1 MNSEIYKIKINNY
14 IFKIQKSVVYKYG
27 TDNILYYYL
36 KIGGPDTCIEYKF
49 DKNKLN
55 YVELQWLHTEGRKCS
70 YGSLSQSPYS
80 ARNNVQAPDFWRNID
95 IKKDK
100 TIFLFNLSIE
110 LLKLYTPIKLIE
122 FLDNS
127 YFNCKLPDNSNVK
140 IFLSHY
146 YFIFHNGRTW
156 YDDKFGAYPLNKQQ
170 KNIYDSFPN
179 NFNNPIYKPVY
190 FDFLNE
196 DLNQIFQPLWAKTTT
211 WAEFIDI
218 IRTIPNICQKSYLWY
233 LKASN
238 FIRNNKPLPELWLI
252 NVDNLKYNKK
262 EFKYEKIINAGSKS
276 NNKSFKKYIYDIS
289 ICPDYPNI
297 SDGKKLKFIY

>member
-27 TDNILYYYL
+27 TDNILYNYL

-49 DKNKLN
+49 DTNKPN

-70 YGSLSQSPYS
+70 YG
-80 ARNNVQAPDFWRNID
+80 NIN

-110 LLKLYTPIKLIE
+110 LLKLYTPVILIE

-146 YFIFHNGRTW
+146 YFIFHNGHTW

-179 NFNNPIYKPVY
+179 NFNNPIYKPQY

-196 DLNQIFQPLWAKTTT
+196 DLNQIFQPIWAKTTT

-238 FIRNNKPLPELWLI
+238 FIRNNEPLPELWLI

-262 EFKYEKIINAGSKS
+262 EFKYEKIINGGSKS

>member
-1 MNSEIYKIKINNY
+1 ME
-14 IFKIQKSVVYKYG
+14 
-27 TDNILYYYL
+27 TLIL
-36 KIGGPDTCIEYKF
+36 
-49 DKNKLN
+49 
-55 YVELQWLHTEGRKCS
+55 
-70 YGSLSQSPYS
+70 
-80 ARNNVQAPDFWRNID
+80 
-95 IKKDK
+95 
-100 TIFLFNLSIE
+100 LSIE
-110 LLKLYTPIKLIE
+110 LLKLYTPVTLIE

-127 YFNCKLPDNSNVK
+127 YFNCKLPGNSNVK

-146 YFIFHNGRTW
+146 YFIFHNGHTW

-179 NFNNPIYKPVY
+179 NFNNPIYKPQY

-196 DLNQIFQPLWAKTTT
+196 DLNQIFQPIWAKTTT

-238 FIRNNKPLPELWLI
+238 FIRNNEPLPELWLI

-262 EFKYEKIINAGSKS
+262 EFKYEVFHKMNTPAAPHPGQALLGAAEKIINGGSKL
-276 NNKSFKKYIYDIS
+276 NKKSFKKYIYDIS